1 MITIK
6 NLSREWPEFS
16 LKNINLEVKEHEY
29 FVILGP
35 TGAGKTLL
43 LELIAGF
50 HKPDRGQIKLG
61 KKEVTHLEPE
71 KRDVGFVYQDYS
83 LFPHLTV
90 EENIKFGPT
99 MKNYKSEKIRE
110 KTREIMEM
118 LNIEHLEGRYPET
131 LSGGEQQRAA
141 LARGLI
147 VDPKVLLLDEP
158 ISALDVPSQE
168 KIRRELRDI
177 HKESGITTLHVTH
190 NREEASWLGDKIG
203 VMSEGEIVQ
212 VGTPAEIFQSPKS
225 EFVANFVGVE
235 NIFKGKSEVG
245 NGIAEIDIG
254 EGIRIQAV
262 SEMRGNVKACIRPD
276 EIIVSNK
283 PVKSSGRNMLRGKIT
298 RITERE
304 DTVRV
309 RIDTGKEFAVTIT
322 RKSLNELGLE
332 VGKKVYI
339 AFKASAVHVF

>member
-6 NLSREWPEFS
+6 NLSREWPKFS
-16 LKNINLEVKEHEY
+16 LRDIDLEIKEHEY

-50 HKPDRGQIKLG
+50 YQPDQGQILLG
-61 KKEVTHLEPE
+61 KEEVTHLKPE

-90 EENIKFGPT
+90 KENIKFGLK
-99 MKNYKSEKIRE
+99 MKKYNPE
-110 KTREIMEM
+110 KTSKKTKEIMEM
-118 LNIEHLEGRYPET
+118 LDIHHLKNRYPKT

-168 KIRRELRDI
+168 KVRRELRDI

-190 NREEASWLGDKIG
+190 NREEASWLGDRIG

-212 VGTPAEIFQSPKS
+212 VGTPDEIFKSPKS

-235 NIFKGKSEVG
+235 NIFEGKSKVK

-254 EGIRIQAV
+254 EGIQIQAV
-262 SEMRGNVKACIRPD
+262 SEMEGHVKACIRPD
-276 EIIVSNK
+276 EIIISNE
-283 PVKSSGRNMLRGKIT
+283 PVKSSGRNMLEGKIT
-298 RITERE
+298 SITDRE
-304 DTVRV
+304 DTM
-309 RIDTGKEFAVTIT
+309 RIRADTGKEFAVTIT
-322 RKSLNELGLE
+322 RKSLDELGLE
-332 VGKKVYI
+332 IGKKIYI
-339 AFKASAVHVF
+339 AFKASSVHVF